1 MRFAASIVLSGLLSM
16 LSQAPAF
23 AWWDEGHMQIA
34 YLAYRRL
41 DPAVKD
47 RADALLRLNPDYASW
62 TCGAPDPEKAKL
74 YAFVHAATW
83 ADDIKTKTDYTD
95 KHDDIDKLTAS
106 QNIGYSDKL
115 RHQYWHFKD
124 TQYSPDGATLPP
136 PDPVDAVTQLTLM
149 IAALPASSGASDD
162 LRSYD
167 LVWTLH
173 LVGDLHQPLHAIARY
188 TLALMNDRGGNA
200 ETVIPATGES
210 LPLHFYWDRMFGG
223 FASVPGAIF
232 DADEKGGLAE
242 VTPNEKAAKVIDPAV
257 WAKESYEL
265 AKTYSYADPVGNGQA
280 AAALTRAY
288 ETTARTVAR
297 SQAALAAAR
306 LANLLNTV
314 LK

>member
-1 MRFAASIVLSGLLSM
+1 MRFTASIVLPVLLSL
-16 LSQAPAF
+16 LSPAPAC

-34 YLAYRRL
+34 YLAYKRL
-41 DPAVKD
+41 DPIVKD
-47 RADALLRLNPDYASW
+47 NADALLRLNPDYAKW
-62 TCGAPDPEKAKL
+62 TAGTPDAATAKL

-83 ADDIKTKTDYTD
+83 ADDIKTKPDYTD
-95 KHDDIDKLTAS
+95 KHDDIDKQTAG
-106 QNIGYSDKL
+106 QNIGYADHL

-124 TQYSPDGATLPP
+124 TLYSPDGTPLPP
-136 PDPVDAVTQLTLM
+136 PDPVDAVTQLKLM

-162 LRSYD
+162 VRSYD

-173 LVGDLHQPLHAIARY
+173 LVGDLHQPLHAITRY
-188 TLALMNDRGGNA
+188 TMALSNDRGGNA

-210 LPLHFYWDRMFGG
+210 IALHFYWDRMFGG
-223 FASVPGAIF
+223 FSSVPGAIF
-232 DADEKGGLAE
+232 DVDEKGGLAE
-242 VTPNEKAAKVIDPAV
+242 VIPNEKAAKVIDPAT
-257 WAKESYEL
+257 WAQESFEL
-265 AKTYSYADPVGNGQA
+265 AKTYGYADPVGKGQE

-306 LANLLNTV
+306 LANLLNVV